1 MAQHAFHSRCSAFF
15 SVWNLFL
22 LAFRIGTAISLLA
35 VGGFLVFPLG
45 LLGDLFDGSL
55 HIAGPSNL
63 VVSSGLKEIAI
74 G

>member
-1 MAQHAFHSRCSAFF
+1 
-15 SVWNLFL
+15 VFL
-22 LAFRIGTAISLLA
+22 
-35 VGGFLVFPLG
+35 LG